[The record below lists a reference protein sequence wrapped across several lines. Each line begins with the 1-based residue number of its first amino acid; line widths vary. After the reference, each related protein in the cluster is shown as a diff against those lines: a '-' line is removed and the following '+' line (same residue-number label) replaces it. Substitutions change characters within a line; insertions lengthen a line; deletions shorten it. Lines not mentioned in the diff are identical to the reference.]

1 MHIGLLFC
9 LMPLL
14 PIQSSPVQNG
24 ACSSESRLI
33 PAFTA
38 YIEPDPDGAKV
49 SEPEG
54 IRQWSDA
61 RQKVVWYGKINAPG
75 RLELSLK
82 LRLPPG
88 EQVRLRLTIAGKTRT
103 ASVTGEGAQ
112 PITATF
118 QYVEIP
124 APGYYRIALE
134 GLSKTGQ
141 TFGDLE
147 SLRLSGPAARS
158 AHFSLVE
165 RRNAS
170 SVHLGY
176 PVAREEKI
184 VLFYNEVTA
193 RTDPLWSYYMACG
206 FHRGYFG
213 IQVNSPTE
221 RRIIFSVWDS
231 GSEAIDRSKV
241 AEENRVKLLQKGEG
255 VYAGSFG
262 NEGTGGH
269 SHLKYYWK
277 KGETYR
283 FLVAAQPDGTATIY
297 TAFFYFPERKRWGLI
312 ASFRAPRDGGY
323 LRGLYS
329 FNENFWGSNGQM
341 RRLAEFGN
349 PWIRKEDGTWQ
360 ELLTARFT
368 HDPHGKEQRK
378 DYDAGVR
385 QRRFYLSNGGFLD
398 GNIRY
403 GETITR
409 PPSNR
414 PPVGSLPPI
423 IP

>member
-1 MHIGLLFC
+1 MHPGLLLC
-9 LMPLL
+9 LIPLL
-14 PIQSSPVQNG
+14 SPPALAGQEGVSSPD
-24 ACSSESRLI
+24 SLLI

-54 IRQWSDA
+54 IRQWRDT
-61 RQKVVWYGKINAPG
+61 RQRVVWYGRINTPG
-75 RLELSLK
+75 TLEPSLT
-82 LRLPPG
+82 LRLPAG
-88 EQVRLRLTIAGKTRT
+88 ERVRLRLTIAGKART
-103 ASVTGEGAQ
+103 TSITGEGAQ
-112 PITATF
+112 PVVAAF
-118 QYVEIP
+118 QGVTIP
-124 APGYYRIALE
+124 SPGCYRIALE
-134 GLSKTGQ
+134 GVSRTGE
-141 TFGDLE
+141 TFGDLV
-147 SLRLSGPAARS
+147 SLRISGPAARH

-165 RRNAS
+165 RRNAA

-176 PVAREEKI
+176 PIARGERV

-193 RTDPLWSYYMACG
+193 RTDPLWSFYMACG

-231 GSEAIDRSKV
+231 GSEAIDRSRV
-241 AEENRVKLLQKGEG
+241 AEENRVQLLAKGEG

-277 KGETYR
+277 TGQTYR
-283 FLVAAQPDGTATIY
+283 FLIAAKPEGTTTIY
-297 TAFFYFPERKRWGLI
+297 TAYFYFPERKAWGLI
-312 ASFRAPRDGGY
+312 ASFRAPGDGGY

-341 RRLAEFGN
+341 RRLAEYGN
-349 PWIRKEDGTWQ
+349 GWIRTEEGGWQ
-360 ELLTARFT
+360 EILTARFT
-368 HDPHGKEQRK
+368 HDPHGREQRK

-385 QRRFYLSNGGFLD
+385 QGRFYLSNGGFLD
-398 GNIRY
+398 GTIRY
-403 GETITR
+403 GDTLTR
-409 PPSNR
+409 PPTDR
-414 PPVGSLPPI
+414 PPAGSLPPTI
-423 IP
+423 R